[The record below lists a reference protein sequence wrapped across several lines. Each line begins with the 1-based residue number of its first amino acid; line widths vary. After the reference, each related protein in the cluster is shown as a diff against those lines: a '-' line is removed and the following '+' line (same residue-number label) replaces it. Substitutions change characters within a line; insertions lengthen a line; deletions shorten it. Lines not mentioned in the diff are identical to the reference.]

1 MQIKEL
7 SSCKNGE
14 MTTIRAVAANKEL
27 KQKNGGGEFLS
38 VELVDATGRI
48 IFPIFDNVNIVYE
61 KLEIGKPY
69 IVEGAVNI
77 WNGSAQLKNPK
88 FRIIKEYDASEF
100 IAKYNVDNTLV
111 EEFLEVI
118 DNLKEPYKT
127 IARESFDLNT
137 TKERWNKFLVCPSAK
152 KFHGNKLG
160 GLFLHTYGVLKNITN
175 MISVYE
181 NGNLDYPHVSTVL
194 NKDRLILKAIIHD
207 LMKTEEYVYDTY
219 IDRRDNVIGHIID
232 GATFITI
239 INSKCDNILSSE
251 ELEDIKYSLLSH
263 HGEFGPY
270 EPKTIED
277 WLLHLADMI
286 DAKVVYE
293 LEK

>member
-1 MQIKEL
+1 MKIKEL
-7 SSCKNGE
+7 NSCKNGE
-14 MTTIRAVAANKEL
+14 MVTIRVVVANKEL
-27 KQKNGGGEFLS
+27 KPKSSGGEFLS
-38 VELVDATGRI
+38 VELVDDTGRI
-48 IFPIFDNVNIVYE
+48 IFPIFDNVDIVYE
-61 KLEIGKPY
+61 KLEIGRPY
-69 IVEGAVNI
+69 TVEGSVNI
-77 WNGSAQLKNPK
+77 WNGSAQLKNPRFK
-88 FRIIKEYDASEF
+88 IIREYDASEF
-100 IAKYNVDNTLV
+100 IAKYNVDNSLV
-111 EEFLEVI
+111 EEFLQVI
-118 DNLKEPYKT
+118 DSLKEPYKT
-127 IARESFDLNT
+127 IAIESFDLNT
-137 TKERWNKFLVCPSAK
+137 TKERWNKFLTCPSAK
-152 KFHGNKLG
+152 KYHGNKLG
-160 GLFLHTYGVLKNITN
+160 GLFLHTYGVLKNVIN
-175 MISVYE
+175 IISLYE
-181 NGNLDYPHVSTVL
+181 NGKIDYPDVNTVV

-219 IDRRDNVIGHIID
+219 IDRKDNVIGHIID

-239 INSKCDNILSSE
+239 INNKCNNILSNE